1 MKVSQMNLDLNGK
14 MIPLVYRPNTTDLV
28 IARLIFE
35 FLCYSI
41 DTKSVFPPAMKN
53 FKPRFIIDG
62 GANVGYA
69 SVFFAN
75 RYPECE
81 KIVAIEPEIDNF
93 EMLKYNTQYYPQ
105 VESIRAAL
113 WNQEIDLSVEMHPMF
128 DSPTA
133 YYTHEIS
140 ENDQSQESIRGVTI
154 GKIFRE
160 SGFKYIDILKLD
172 VEGAEKEIFSDEGNY
187 QEWLPFVKVLII
199 ELHDRMKRG
208 CSRNLFRAM
217 GFYETFFTISQEN
230 LIFIREDLL

>member
-81 KIVAIEPEIDNF
+81 KILAIEPEIENF
-93 EMLKYNTQYYPQ
+93 EILQYNTQNYPQ
-105 VESIRAAL
+105 IQPIRAAL
-113 WNQEIDLSVEMHPMF
+113 WNREIDLSVALDGIHKTPDAFMT
-128 DSPTA
+128 S
-133 YYTHEIS
+133 
-140 ENDQSQESIRGVTI
+140 ESIAPNIETTQGITI

-160 SGFKYIDILKLD
+160 SGFPFIDILKLD
-172 VEGAEKEIFSDEGNY
+172 VEGAEKEIFSDEGKY
-187 QEWLPFVKVLII
+187 WEWLPFVKVLII

-217 GFYETFFTISQEN
+217 GFYETFFAFSGEN

>member
-1 MKVSQMNLDLNGK
+1 MKTDVSFIEIDEYK
-14 MIPLVYRPNTTDLV
+14 FPLAYRPNTSDLPT
-28 IARLIFE
+28 ARVIFE
-35 FLCYSI
+35 RGDYFLEY
-41 DTKSVFPPAMKN
+41 TGLLAFFNGN

-81 KIVAIEPEIDNF
+81 KILAIEPEIENF
-93 EMLKYNTQYYPQ
+93 EILQYNTQNYPQ
-105 VESIRAAL
+105 IQPIRAAL
-113 WNQEIDLSVEMHPMF
+113 WNREIDLSVALDGIHKTPDAFMT
-128 DSPTA
+128 S
-133 YYTHEIS
+133 
-140 ENDQSQESIRGVTI
+140 ESIAPNIETTQGITI

-160 SGFKYIDILKLD
+160 SGFPFIDILKLD
-172 VEGAEKEIFSDEGNY
+172 VEGAEKEIFSDEGKY
-187 QEWLPFVKVLII
+187 WEWLPFVKVLII

-217 GFYETFFTISQEN
+217 GFYETFFAFSGEN